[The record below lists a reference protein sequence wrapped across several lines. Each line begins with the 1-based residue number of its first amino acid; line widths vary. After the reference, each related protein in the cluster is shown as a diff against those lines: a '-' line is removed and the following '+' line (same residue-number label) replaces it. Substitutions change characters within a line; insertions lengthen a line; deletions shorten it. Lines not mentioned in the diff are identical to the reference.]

1 MSGYHF
7 LFVPGPSNVPAAVQQ
22 AIHCPMEDHRNPTIP
37 DLIQPITQDL
47 KKILRTETGKV
58 VFFPS
63 SGTGCWEAA
72 LQSTLN
78 VGDKVLGASFGQFSY
93 LWLDMCKRLQFEP
106 ITMEEEWG
114 TGANPESYHKHLSED
129 KNHEIKCVLVCQ
141 NETAT
146 GVRSDVEAIRKI
158 LDDLN
163 HPALLFVDGVSS
175 VSYTHLTLPTIY
187 SV

>member
-63 SGTGCWEAA
+63 SGTGCWRQRFKA
-72 LQSTLN
+72 
-78 VGDKVLGASFGQFSY
+78 
-93 LWLDMCKRLQFEP
+93 R
-106 ITMEEEWG
+106 
-114 TGANPESYHKHLSED
+114 
-129 KNHEIKCVLVCQ
+129 
-141 NETAT
+141 
-146 GVRSDVEAIRKI
+146 
-158 LDDLN
+158 
-163 HPALLFVDGVSS
+163 
-175 VSYTHLTLPTIY
+175 
-187 SV
+187 